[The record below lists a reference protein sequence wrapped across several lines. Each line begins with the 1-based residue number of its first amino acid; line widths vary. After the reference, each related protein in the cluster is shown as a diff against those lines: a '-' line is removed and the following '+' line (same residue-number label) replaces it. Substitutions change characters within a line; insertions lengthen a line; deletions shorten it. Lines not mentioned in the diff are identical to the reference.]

1 MASIGS
7 TMFLGNVDC
16 TKLNWDCKA
25 KKITNIISAWIHKDL
40 SYKRKTS
47 VINDLLTS
55 TLWYCA
61 TSLSIPSWAVK
72 QIEQGICRFFR
83 SGKKPLVNRD
93 ILALPLKEGGFNI
106 VRLASKIQALRLNT
120 LCRIIIGEEAHSKHF
135 TAYFLR
141 VSGTS
146 LGKLTLA
153 LDYKTWDID
162 YDIPS
167 LHRKLLTTWC

>member
-16 TKLNWDCKA
+16 TKLNWDCKV
-25 KKITNIISAWIHKDL
+25 KKITNIINAWIHRDL
-40 SYKRKTS
+40 SYKGKTL

-61 TSLSIPSWAVK
+61 TSLSISSWAVK
-72 QIEQGICRFFR
+72 QIEQGIYCFFW

-93 ILALPLKEGGFNI
+93 ILALPLEEGGFNI
-106 VRLASKIQALRLNT
+106 VRLNSKIQALRLNT
-120 LCRIIIGEEAHSKHF
+120 LRRIILGEEAHSKHF

-141 VSGTS
+141 VSGMS

-167 LHRKLLTTWC
+167 LHRKLLTAWC